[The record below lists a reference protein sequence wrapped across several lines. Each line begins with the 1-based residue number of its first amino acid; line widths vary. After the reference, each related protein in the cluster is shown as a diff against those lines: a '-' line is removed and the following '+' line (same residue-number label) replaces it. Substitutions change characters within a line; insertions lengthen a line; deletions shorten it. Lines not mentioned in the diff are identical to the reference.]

1 MLPLFAPLVFSRTID
16 VDFRF
21 LAIPEDFSSAD
32 MEWAQK
38 YILSTLLSSYE
49 LEQNPR
55 WSLFSNSK
63 YHIIGLSCRASHLS
77 ERNTKDKF
85 GRGLYLFVGYVAKNT
100 MYIPMQPHVF
110 QPLYQ
115 FVHDKW
121 KDDTKDA
128 RKFIKK
134 GYEIPIDNNFQKSNE
149 QFKFEANI
157 ENNRVL
163 VHSTRKNQAL
173 WNFFSQ
179 FPHPSSL
186 CLNILSQKD
195 AKEGIFLNVST
206 IDYQGENPLDIS
218 RVPVNYQ
225 EKSEKT
231 QTKKAQT
238 EKPVK
243 PQSEVPINRLETHS
257 ESFVDDLLRMPKK
270 VIKEIFN
277 LVDSEPPKKDAQAKK
292 HMEKGPVIEK
302 GTQVE
307 GSIKKEQVIDKDE
320 PTPPYGGRYID

>member
-1 MLPLFAPLVFSRTID
+1 MLPQFAPLVFSRTID

-21 LAIPEDFSSAD
+21 LAIPEDFSYAD

-63 YHIIGLSCRASHLS
+63 YHIRGLSCRASHLS

-195 AKEGIFLNVST
+195 AKEGIFFNVST
-206 IDYQGENPLDIS
+206 VDYRGENPLEIS

-238 EKPVK
+238 EKPMK
-243 PQSEVPINRLETHS
+243 PQSEVPIIKKVINRFFGS
-257 ESFVDDLLRMPKK
+257 KPPKK
-270 VIKEIFN
+270 VPQAENRKN
-277 LVDSEPPKKDAQAKK
+277 QSENEHKSPRWGGKDAGLEQPKK
-292 HMEKGPVIEK
+292 E
-302 GTQVE
+302 TQVE
-307 GSIKKEQVIDKDE
+307 AGIKKEQVIDKDE
-320 PTPPYGGRYID
+320 PTPPFGGRYID